1 MTVQSTQQTAID
13 IMKERHSV
21 KSYDSTHKMPQEV
34 LEALLKATTTAPS
47 SWNLQHWK
55 FLVIQDQA
63 QKEKLQKIAYGQ
75 KQTVEASVVVAV
87 LGDLEANRNAE
98 QVYSEAVASGVMTED
113 IKQVLISQINQA
125 YESKEN
131 ARDEANRNA
140 SLAAMQLMLAA
151 KAYGY
156 DTCPM
161 GGFDRQQ
168 LVEQFNI
175 PARFTPVM
183 LISVG
188 KAAKPAY
195 PSSRFSLDQVV
206 VKESF

>member
-1 MTVQSTQQTAID
+1 MTVQTNQLSAID
-13 IMKERHSV
+13 IMKQRHSV
-21 KSYDSTHKMPQEV
+21 KSYDASHQMPQEV
-34 LEALLKATTTAPS
+34 LEGILTATTMAPS
-47 SWNLQHWK
+47 AWNLQHWK

-63 QKEKLQKIAYGQ
+63 QKEKLLKIAYGQ
-75 KQTVEASVVVAV
+75 KQTVEASAVIAV

-98 QVYSEAVASGVMTED
+98 QIYSAAVTSGMITEE
-113 IKQVLISQINQA
+113 IKQTLVSQINRA
-125 YESKEN
+125 YESKET

-161 GGFDRQQ
+161 GGFDREQ
-168 LVEQFNI
+168 LIEAFNI
-175 PARFTPVM
+175 PTRYMPIM

-206 VKESF
+206 VKETF